1 MSKQKNYD
9 EVTKIY
15 DLVIN
20 KKIFKDNL
28 SNIVINNITK
38 KENETI
44 IINKLIKKLSKNGYI
59 IISIDPLKIEH
70 Q

>member
-28 SNIVINNITK
+28 SNIVINNINK